1 MKSIVAVEMEDDVE
15 QISKD
20 LQTFLYHLRLPA
32 EVLVVSL
39 VSTTYKFA
47 D

>member
-1 MKSIVAVEMEDDVE
+1 MKSVVAVEMEDDVG

-20 LQTFLYHLRLPA
+20 LQTFLYHLRLSA
-32 EVLVVSL
+32 EVLVVPL
-39 VSTTYKFA
+39 VSTIYKIA